1 VDGAASRPAWPV
13 TLVRLTALRKH
24 LVVQKDLELHG
35 QHSTAITSSAHIW
48 EIRRQKMDLGRDDS
62 SFETEDIPSHSH
74 PEHALEP
81 SSLPITYINSHH
93 PVGPPQSF
101 PVFDGTLGDSAAFT
115 WPEPS
120 SATFFSLSPL
130 HCSASGNIAPP
141 DHTAAYNF
149 SSFRQNHVRF
159 QGQIVLPSDRVN
171 IGPPNPTA
179 PDNFFLQQIV
189 SSQSQ
194 IAPPILDQPVNQHQ
208 PAQLSTN
215 KRARKASTM
224 STMKWAPHKNRMRQ
238 LYVSEAKSLEELR
251 EVMNR
256 ELGMNLT

>member
-1 VDGAASRPAWPV
+1 
-13 TLVRLTALRKH
+13 
-24 LVVQKDLELHG
+24 
-35 QHSTAITSSAHIW
+35 
-48 EIRRQKMDLGRDDS
+48 MDLGSDDS
-62 SFETEDIPSHSH
+62 RLETEDIPSHSH
-74 PEHALEP
+74 PEHSLEP

-93 PVGPPQSF
+93 PVGPPQGF

-130 HCSASGNIAPP
+130 HCSASGSIAPP

-171 IGPPNPTA
+171 IGPPNPTT
-179 PDNFFLQQIV
+179 PDNFFLQQNV

-194 IAPPILDQPVNQHQ
+194 IALPILDQPVNQHQ
-208 PAQLSTN
+208 PAQASTN
-215 KRARKASTM
+215 KRAPKTSTM
-224 STMKWAPHKNRMRQ
+224 STMMWAPHKNRLRQ

-256 ELGMNLT
+256 ELRMNLT

>member
-1 VDGAASRPAWPV
+1 V

-35 QHSTAITSSAHIW
+35 QHSTTITSSAHIW
-48 EIRRQKMDLGRDDS
+48 EIRRQKMDLGSDDS
-62 SFETEDIPSHSH
+62 RLETEDIPSHSH
-74 PEHALEP
+74 PEHSLEP

-101 PVFDGTLGDSAAFT
+101 PVFDGTLGDSAAFI

-130 HCSASGNIAPP
+130 HCSASGGIAPP
-141 DHTAAYNF
+141 DHTAAYNS
-149 SSFRQNHVRF
+149 SSFRQNHARF

-171 IGPPNPTA
+171 TGPPNPTT
-179 PDNFFLQQIV
+179 PDNFFLQHNV

-208 PAQLSTN
+208 PAQASTN
-215 KRARKASTM
+215 KRARKAPTM

-238 LYVSEAKSLEELR
+238 LYVTEAKSLEELR